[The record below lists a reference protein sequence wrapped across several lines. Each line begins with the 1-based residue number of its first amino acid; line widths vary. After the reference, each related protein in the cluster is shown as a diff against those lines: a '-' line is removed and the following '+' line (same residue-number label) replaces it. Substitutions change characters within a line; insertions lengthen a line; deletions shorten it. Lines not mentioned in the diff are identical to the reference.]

1 MAIPTTIEI
10 AGISYNNVP
19 IALQGTGF
27 SEVQVMKADFYERP
41 PVISEGAYDS
51 NMHRIVS

>member
-10 AGISYNNVP
+10 AGISYNNIP